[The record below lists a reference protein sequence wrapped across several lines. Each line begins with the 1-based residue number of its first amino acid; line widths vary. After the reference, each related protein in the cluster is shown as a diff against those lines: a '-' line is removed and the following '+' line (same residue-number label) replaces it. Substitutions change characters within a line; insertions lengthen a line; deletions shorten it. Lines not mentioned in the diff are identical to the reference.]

1 MQSIWRLLT
10 VQLEVIYSSQCNTLK
25 WNNLF
30 KLSSNWCHWPT
41 HTIHI
46 IAILRLCVM
55 NFRGGCC
62 DHSRIK
68 AQLSLMKPC
77 KEVRARYHLCT
88 CSGFKWWIGS
98 TRVGKLNDDFLL
110 QFNSVRA
117 ISSHYDHGKHPG
129 LILLSHD
136 FLPVR
141 TKIVCILSFGCF
153 VLALFVFFLFLSE
166 LVKQWGG
173 TSICCLN
180 NVLTNPE
187 PKCQVET
194 E

>member
-1 MQSIWRLLT
+1 MFNVTRTLDSSPVCFPNVTPSLLHCLLNLFTFNSLKIIVLQRMVLVISCQPYHCVIYDAYKTNKTHIPTRLL
-10 VQLEVIYSSQCNTLK
+10 
-25 WNNLF
+25 NN
-30 KLSSNWCHWPT
+30 KKREGK
-41 HTIHI
+41 TI
-46 IAILRLCVM
+46 
-55 NFRGGCC
+55 
-62 DHSRIK
+62 
-68 AQLSLMKPC
+68 
-77 KEVRARYHLCT
+77 
-88 CSGFKWWIGS
+88 
-98 TRVGKLNDDFLL
+98 
-110 QFNSVRA
+110 
-117 ISSHYDHGKHPG
+117 DHGKHPG